1 MYKWTSLFAQTGLCA
16 QPADTRISDVTFIKG
31 NHTTVWSTIRHRKAC
46 LLFCNY
52 AKLCTLAESRGSVQG
67 CAALCMSAWIL
78 PPGDGWNVTLVSGGE
93 SYRMSCTH
101 CCTQSDNLFSPI
113 MNMDIFQISH
123 KWVGF
128 VSCPHPQADL
138 AMTCRAQAIFSFSWD
153 CLSPCL
159 ISCSLLL
166 RVLYHMP
173 SPITEPKPLSGS
185 YFLLP
190 FCSSHCKSKVTCIII
205 TFVLQRLTKD
215 VADERCHS
223 IRYEMYDKVK
233 IWLKT

>member
-1 MYKWTSLFAQTGLCA
+1 
-16 QPADTRISDVTFIKG
+16 
-31 NHTTVWSTIRHRKAC
+31 
-46 LLFCNY
+46 
-52 AKLCTLAESRGSVQG
+52 
-67 CAALCMSAWIL
+67 
-78 PPGDGWNVTLVSGGE
+78 
-93 SYRMSCTH
+93 MSCTH

-138 AMTCRAQAIFSFSWD
+138 AMTCRCAGHFQFFMR
-153 CLSPCL
+153 L
-159 ISCSLLL
+159 
-166 RVLYHMP
+166 
-173 SPITEPKPLSGS
+173 PLPLPH
-185 YFLLP
+185 FLLPPTSCFVPYALTNHRAKTSLWKLFP

-205 TFVLQRLTKD
+205 TFALRLTKD
-215 VADERCHS
+215 VADERCHL

>member
-31 NHTTVWSTIRHRKAC
+31 NHTTVWSTIRHRKAR

-138 AMTCRAQAIFSFSWD
+138 AMTCRCAGHFQFFMR
-153 CLSPCL
+153 L
-159 ISCSLLL
+159 
-166 RVLYHMP
+166 
-173 SPITEPKPLSGS
+173 PLPLPH
-185 YFLLP
+185 FLLP
-190 FCSSHCKSKVTCIII
+190 PTSCFVPYALTNHRAKSSLWKLFPSP
-205 TFVLQRLTKD
+205 FLFFPL
-215 VADERCHS
+215 
-223 IRYEMYDKVK
+223 
-233 IWLKT
+233 